1 MREAVI
7 QRQIIEYIERL
18 GFYVVKIIQCNKNG
32 FPDLMVL
39 IRGSAIFIEV
49 KTPTGKVS
57 ELQKYRHKQLTD
69 LGYPIIITT
78 SLTHF
83 KNELDKIGESIQRQ
97 RTLSNSN

>member
-7 QRQIIEYIERL
+7 QRQIIEYIEKL

-39 IRGSAIFIEV
+39 IRCSAIFIEV
-49 KTPTGKVS
+49 KSATGKVS
-57 ELQKYRHKQLTD
+57 ELQKYRHKQLSEM
-69 LGYPIIITT
+69 GYPIIITH

-83 KNELDKIGESIQRQ
+83 KNELTAISEELQKQ
-97 RTLSNSN
+97 RTLSNCN

>member
-1 MREAVI
+1 MREAII

-39 IRGSAIFIEV
+39 IAGSAIFIEV
-49 KTPTGKVS
+49 KSATGKVS
-57 ELQKYRHKQLTD
+57 ELQKYRHKQLSE
-69 LGYPIIITT
+69 LGYPIIITS

-83 KNELDKIGESIQRQ
+83 KNELNTISESIQRQ
-97 RTLSNSN
+97 RTLSHSN

>member
-49 KTPTGKVS
+49 KSANGKVS
-57 ELQKYRHKQLTD
+57 ELQKYRHQQLSE
-69 LGYPIIITT
+69 LGYPIIITS

-83 KNELDKIGESIQRQ
+83 KNELDKISESIQRQ

>member
-7 QRQIIEYIERL
+7 QRQIIEYIEKL

-49 KTPTGKVS
+49 KAATGKVS
-57 ELQKYRHKQLTD
+57 ELQKYRHQQLSE

-83 KNELDKIGESIQRQ
+83 KNELTTISEIIQRQ

>member
-7 QRQIIEYIERL
+7 QRQIIEYIEKL

-39 IRGSAIFIEV
+39 IAGSAIFIEV
-49 KTPTGKVS
+49 KSATGKVS
-57 ELQKYRHKQLTD
+57 ELQKYRHKQLHE
-69 LGYPIIITT
+69 LGYPIIITS

-83 KNELDKIGESIQRQ
+83 KNELDTIGKNIQKQ
-97 RTLSNSN
+97 RTLSNCN

>member
-39 IRGSAIFIEV
+39 IAGSAIFIEV
-49 KTPTGKVS
+49 KSATGKVS
-57 ELQKYRHKQLTD
+57 ELQKYRHQQLIEI
-69 LGYPIIITT
+69 GYPIIITT

-83 KNELDKIGESIQRQ
+83 KNELTSISESIQKQ

>member
-39 IRGSAIFIEV
+39 IRGSVIFIEV

-83 KNELDKIGESIQRQ
+83 KNELDTIGESIQRQ

>member
-7 QRQIIEYIERL
+7 QRQIIEYIEKL

-39 IRGSAIFIEV
+39 YAGSVIFIEV
-49 KTPTGKVS
+49 KSATGKLS
-57 ELQKYRHKQLTD
+57 ELQKYRIQQLSD
-69 LGYPIIITT
+69 LGYTTIITQ

-83 KNELDKIGESIQRQ
+83 KNELTTLGEKLQKE
-97 RTLSNSN
+97 RTLRHCN

>member
-7 QRQIIEYIERL
+7 QRQIIEYIEKL

-39 IRGSAIFIEV
+39 IRGSAVFIEV
-49 KTPTGKVS
+49 KSATGKVS
-57 ELQKYRHKQLTD
+57 ELQKYRHKQLQE
-69 LGYPIIITT
+69 LGYPIIITS

-83 KNELDKIGESIQRQ
+83 KNELDTIGQNLQKQ
-97 RTLSNSN
+97 RTLSHCN

>member
-39 IRGSAIFIEV
+39 IRGTVIFIEV
-49 KTPTGKVS
+49 KSATGKVS
-57 ELQKYRHKQLTD
+57 ELQKYRHKQLID
-69 LGYPIIITT
+69 NGHPVIITS

-83 KNELDKIGESIQRQ
+83 KNELTAIGEELQKQ
-97 RTLSNSN
+97 RTLTNSN